1 MRYVSA
7 ICKLQIQKFHYKMRH
22 IEETPAD
29 RFVRLLRKRH
39 PQITSSPEKSR
50 QFLIKIGLI
59 NSETPLT
66 NKSKV
71 LVKS

>member
-1 MRYVSA
+1 
-7 ICKLQIQKFHYKMRH
+7 MRH
-22 IEETPAD
+22 IEETQAD

-59 NSETPLT
+59 SSEMPLVDNTTT
-66 NKSKV
+66 NKRKV

>member
-1 MRYVSA
+1 
-7 ICKLQIQKFHYKMRH
+7 MRH
-22 IEETPAD
+22 IEETQAD

-59 NSETPLT
+59 SSEMPLVDNPTT
-66 NKSKV
+66 NKRKV